1 MMGASHLTW
10 VRTWKVPLGTWNTR
24 FFFFAATG
32 NILGKFVCVDGITSR
47 KKRLDYARFLMN
59 TTNSLID
66 Q

>member
-1 MMGASHLTW
+1 MGEDLEGPVGDLEHS
-10 VRTWKVPLGTWNTR
+10 